1 MKGGEVKRGKRKGK
15 RKEERRR
22 EKRKTISV
30 PVDVFSEEEAE

>member
-30 PVDVFSEEEAE
+30 PVDVFSEEEAV